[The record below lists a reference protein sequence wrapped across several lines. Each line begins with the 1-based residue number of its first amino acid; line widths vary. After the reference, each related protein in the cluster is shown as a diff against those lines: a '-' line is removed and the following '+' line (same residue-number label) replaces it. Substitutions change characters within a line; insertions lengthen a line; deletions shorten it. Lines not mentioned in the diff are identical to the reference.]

1 MYWMEAQGNM
11 EAENWIVVNLA
22 GHEDDVDG

>member
-1 MYWMEAQGNM
+1 MYGVEAQGNM

-22 GHEDDVDG
+22 GYKDDVDG

>member
-11 EAENWIVVNLA
+11 KAENWIVVNLA
-22 GHEDDVDG
+22 GHKDDIDG